1 MKDIKLNNKV
11 VVEKVERITALFES
25 ANPELRA
32 DGNSAGKY
40 MLAAMFAST
49 FIYLFFVTSSIF
61 YAVNTQKY
69 AYEIEQ
75 LNTLALEVGY
85 NLNTNTD
92 TEFTVQDLK
101 DIKEKK
107 DRISYINKNADTAI
121 FLK

>member
-11 VVEKVERITALFES
+11 VVEKVERITALFEN

-32 DGNSAGKY
+32 SGNSAGKY
-40 MLAAMFAST
+40 MFVAMFASL

-85 NLNTNTD
+85 NMNTNT
-92 TEFTVQDLK
+92 ENQFTLQDLK

-121 FLK
+121 SLK